1 MKKKYLVILNS
12 IAVAKESS
20 LVDAVKM
27 SNNIKLSDEEI
38 NYQTVYTNI
47 KARGYYQKIV
57 ETYINTWN
65 SPIQMVLTIQE
76 IEL

>member
-47 KARGYYQKIV
+47 KARGYYQKII
-57 ETYINTWN
+57 ETFVSSWS
-65 SPIQMVLTIQE
+65 SPVQMVLTIQE

>member
-12 IAVAKESS
+12 IVVAKESS

-57 ETYINTWN
+57 ETFISSWS
-65 SPIQMVLTIQE
+65 SPVQMVLTIQE

>member
-1 MKKKYLVILNS
+1 MNTIHS
-12 IAVAKESS
+12 
-20 LVDAVKM
+20 
-27 SNNIKLSDEEI
+27 
-38 NYQTVYTNI
+38 VYTNI